1 MFPCSYNTYF
11 RSTIINNRDRKLPSI
26 IQWTLIPSLVQNF
39 QVFLK
44 LHFYEGVKLIECI
57 MILLNISFLII
68 MGELENTNSD
78 CRFEF
83 NMVRIPLGIS
93 FNKLRFPVENF
104 HTSSSYDVISV
115 FRF

>member
-1 MFPCSYNTYF
+1 
-11 RSTIINNRDRKLPSI
+11 
-26 IQWTLIPSLVQNF
+26 
-39 QVFLK
+39 
-44 LHFYEGVKLIECI
+44 
-57 MILLNISFLII
+57 

-115 FRF
+115 FRFKKKHLKPYKSQPN